1 MVQVNADSR
10 VMYYAFLC
18 DYAGG
23 RGLQLQLAWR
33 PRPVAGDWAKAK
45 YK

>member
-1 MVQVNADSR
+1 VNEDSW
-10 VMYYAFLC
+10 VTYNAFLC

-23 RGLQLQLAWR
+23 LQLAWR
-33 PRPVAGDWAKAK
+33 PRPAAGDWAKAK

>member
-1 MVQVNADSR
+1 MVRVNEDSR
-10 VMYYAFLC
+10 ATHYAFLC

-23 RGLQLQLAWR
+23 FQLQLAWR
-33 PRPVAGDWAKAK
+33 PRPAAGDWAKAK